1 MAADRQK
8 HICQSQSLNLFFPS
22 DVSKQ
27 ELHLVHISAWKKKV
41 KTLYY
46 LRSEAYKRAEK
57 VSDEALRQRIFD
69 SMDENA
75 CLACEG

>member
-1 MAADRQK
+1 M
-8 HICQSQSLNLFFPS
+8 
-22 DVSKQ
+22 
-27 ELHLVHISAWKKKV
+27 ELHAVHMAAWKKKV

-57 VSDEALRQRIFD
+57 VSDEALRQQIF
-69 SMDENA
+69 SSLDENE

>member
-1 MAADRQK
+1 MQ
-8 HICQSQSLNLFFPS
+8 
-22 DVSKQ
+22 
-27 ELHLVHISAWKKKV
+27 AWKQKV

-46 LRSEAYKRAEK
+46 LRSEAYKRAERERE
-57 VSDEALRQRIFD
+57 VSDEALRQRIFE

>member
-1 MAADRQK
+1 MQ
-8 HICQSQSLNLFFPS
+8 
-22 DVSKQ
+22 
-27 ELHLVHISAWKKKV
+27 AWKQKV

-69 SMDENA
+69 SMDEGA